1 MELARAAQR
10 GQSCDRQHR
19 GFMTVRLLYLVVV
32 RLVGWMALLA
42 RSSASK
48 DAELLVLR
56 QEVAVL
62 RRQNPRPKL
71 DWADR
76 MVLAALARLLPGP
89 GRMSRLVT
97 PDTLLRWHRRLVRWR
112 WTYPPKGGRPPVDAK
127 LAVLIEQ
134 MARENPGWGYK
145 RIQGELL
152 GLGYRVGASTVRRIL
167 KRLRIPPAPQRS
179 RTTWR
184 QFLRIQ
190 AATMLACDFFHV
202 DCAVTLRR
210 VYVFFVIEMG
220 TRHVHVLGVTAHPDG
235 AWTVQQARN
244 LLMDL
249 GERAARFRFMV
260 RDRAG
265 QFTDGFDAVLSAAG
279 IEVVKIPPRSPRAN
293 AFSERWVR
301 TVRAEVTDRMLI
313 AGPRHLRAVLDEY
326 AAHYN
331 RHRPHR
337 GRNLRPP
344 DCDDITVAVT
354 GDLAAARIRRQRVL
368 GGLINEYE
376 RAA

>member
-1 MELARAAQR
+1 VTIRM
-10 GQSCDRQHR
+10 
-19 GFMTVRLLYLVVV
+19 LYLMLIRVA
-32 RLVGWMALLA
+32 GWMALLA

-62 RRQNPRPKL
+62 RRQHPKPRL
-71 DWADR
+71 DWAGR
-76 MVLAALARLLPGP
+76 AVLAALARLLPRP
-89 GRMSRLVT
+89 LRRCRLVT
-97 PDTLLRWHRRLVRWR
+97 PDTLLGWHRRLVRWR
-112 WTYPPKGGRPPVDAK
+112 WTYPHRGGRPAVDAR

-134 MARENPGWGYK
+134 MARKNPGWGYK

-167 KRLRIPPAPQRS
+167 KRLRVPPAPQRG
-179 RTTWR
+179 RTSWR
-184 QFLRIQ
+184 QFLRTQ

-210 VYVFFVIEMG
+210 VYVFFVIEVG
-220 TRHVHVLGVTAHPDG
+220 SRHVHVLGVTAHPDG
-235 AWTVQQARN
+235 PWTLQQARN

-249 GERAARFRFMV
+249 GERASRIRFLI

-265 QFTDGFDAVLSAAG
+265 QFTGAFDAVLADAG
-279 IEVVKIPPRSPRAN
+279 IEVATIPPRSPRAN
-293 AFSERWVR
+293 AYAERWVR
-301 TVRAEVTDRMLI
+301 TVRAEVTDQMLI

-326 AAHYN
+326 VAHYN
-331 RHRPHR
+331 HHRPHR

-344 DCDDITVAVT
+344 DSGGIVTAPVT
-354 GDLAAARIRRQRVL
+354 GLTSARIRRKRIL
-368 GGLINEYE
+368 GGLINEYQ

>member
-1 MELARAAQR
+1 VTVWILYL
-10 GQSCDRQHR
+10 
-19 GFMTVRLLYLVVV
+19 FFVRLA
-32 RLVGWMALLA
+32 GWMVLLA
-42 RSSASK
+42 RSAAAK

-56 QEVAVL
+56 HEVAVL
-62 RRQNPRPKL
+62 QRQNPKPKL

-76 MVLAALARLLPGP
+76 AVLAALARLLPRP
-89 GRMSRLVT
+89 LRMSRLVT

-112 WTYPPKGGRPPVDAK
+112 WTYPRRGGRPPVDPRI
-127 LAVLIEQ
+127 AVLIEQ
-134 MARENPGWGYK
+134 MARENPCWGYR

-152 GLGYRVGASTVRRIL
+152 GLGFRVGASTVRRVL

-179 RTTWR
+179 RSAWG
-184 QFLRIQ
+184 QFLRTQ
-190 AATMLACDFFHV
+190 ASTILACDFFHV

-210 VYVFFVIEMG
+210 LYVLFVIEVG

-235 AWTVQQARN
+235 PWTVQQARN

-249 GERAARFRFMV
+249 EERAARFRFLI

-265 QFTDGFDAVLSAAG
+265 QFTGAFDAVLAGAG

-293 AFSERWVR
+293 AYAERWVR

-313 AGPRHLRAVLDEY
+313 TGPRHLCVVLDRY

-331 RHRPHR
+331 QHRPHR
-337 GRNLRPP
+337 ARNLRPP
-344 DCDDITVAVT
+344 DCDDITTAPIS
-354 GDLAAARIRRQRVL
+354 DLAAARIRRHNVL
-368 GGLINEYE
+368 GGLIHEYE

>member
-1 MELARAAQR
+1 M
-10 GQSCDRQHR
+10 
-19 GFMTVRLLYLVVV
+19 LYLVFV
-32 RLVGWMALLA
+32 RLTGWMALLA

-62 RRQNPRPKL
+62 RRQNPRPKM

-76 MVLAALARLLPGP
+76 AVLAALARLLPGRL
-89 GRMSRLVT
+89 RMSRLVT
-97 PDTLLRWHRRLVRWR
+97 PGTLLRWHRRLVRWR
-112 WTYPPKGGRPPVDAK
+112 WTYPPKGGRPPVDAR
-127 LAVLIEQ
+127 LVALIGQ

-167 KRLRIPPAPQRS
+167 RRSRIPPAPQRS
-179 RTTWR
+179 CTTWC
-184 QFLRIQ
+184 QFLRSQ
-190 AATMLACDFFHV
+190 ASTMLACDFFHV
-202 DCAVTLRR
+202 DCVVTLRR
-210 VYVFFVIEMG
+210 LYVFFVIEVG
-220 TRHVHVLGVTAHPDG
+220 TRHVHVMGVTAYPDG
-235 AWTVQQARN
+235 AWTMQQARN

-249 GERAARFRFMV
+249 GERTGRFRFLV

-265 QFTDGFDAVLSAAG
+265 QFTEAFDAALAAAG
-279 IEVVKIPPRSPRAN
+279 IEVVKIPPQSPRAN
-293 AFSERWVR
+293 AYAERWVR

-326 AAHYN
+326 VAHYN
-331 RHRPHR
+331 QHRPHR
-337 GRNLRPP
+337 ARNLRPP
-344 DCDDITVAVT
+344 DTDDIVT
-354 GDLAAARIRRQRVL
+354 ASVTDLAAARIQRHDVL
-368 GGLINEYE
+368 GGLIHEYE

>member
-1 MELARAAQR
+1 MLYLM
-10 GQSCDRQHR
+10 
-19 GFMTVRLLYLVVV
+19 FVRLT
-32 RLVGWMALLA
+32 GWMALLA
-42 RSSASK
+42 RSAASK

-76 MVLAALARLLPGP
+76 TVLAALTRLLPRP
-89 GRMSRLVT
+89 VRMKRLVT
-97 PDTLLRWHRRLVRWR
+97 PDTLLGWHRRLVRWR
-112 WTYPPKGGRPPVDAK
+112 WTYPHKGGRPSIDAK
-127 LAVLIEQ
+127 VAALIEQ
-134 MARENPGWGYK
+134 MARENPSWGYK

-152 GLGYRVGASTVRRIL
+152 GLGYRVGASTVRRVL
-167 KRLRIPPAPQRS
+167 KRLRMPPAPQRG

-184 QFLRIQ
+184 QFLRSQ

-210 VYVFFVIEMG
+210 LYVFFVIEVG

-249 GERAARFRFMV
+249 GERTTQFRFLI

-265 QFTDGFDAVLSAAG
+265 PFTEAFDAVLSAAG

-293 AFSERWVR
+293 AYAERWVR
-301 TVRAEVTDRMLI
+301 TIRAEATDQMLI
-313 AGPRHLRAVLDEY
+313 AGPRHLHNVLDQY
-326 AAHYN
+326 VTHYN

-337 GRNLRPP
+337 ARNLRPP
-344 DCDDITVAVT
+344 DGDVTTAAIT
-354 GDLAAARIRRQRVL
+354 DLTTARIRRWRVL
-368 GGLINEYE
+368 GGLISEYE